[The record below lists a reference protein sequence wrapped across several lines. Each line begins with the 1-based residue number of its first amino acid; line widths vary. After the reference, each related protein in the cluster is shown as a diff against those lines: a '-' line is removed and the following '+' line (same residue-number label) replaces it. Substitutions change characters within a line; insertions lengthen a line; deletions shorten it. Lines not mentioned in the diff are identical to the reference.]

1 MLSAIEYNLSYSHIN
16 HVVSTA
22 GSLIYVLDL
31 QASTR
36 NAAIARAD
44 VAPPPTTVAATISRT
59 SLPAPPAPL
68 PPVRPPTGW
77 VDLTSDEVSLII
89 FIYT

>member
-22 GSLIYVLDL
+22 GSLFYVLDL
-31 QASTR
+31 QALTL
-36 NAAIARAD
+36 NAAIRRAD
-44 VAPPPTTVAATISRT
+44 VPPPPTTVAATISTRV
-59 SLPAPPAPL
+59 PAPPATL